1 MTRPVQDWRTDLVE
15 THPRL
20 FQAPTWGPE
29 TAQGWPTSEARWQDI
44 LERACTRIEATL
56 VESDTFRVLQIKEK
70 FGILRFYWDG
80 TLSSEAT
87 AQVEEAIALA
97 AARSA
102 CTCELCDA
110 EGQL

>member
-1 MTRPVQDWRTDLVE
+1 
-15 THPRL
+15 
-20 FQAPTWGPE
+20 
-29 TAQGWPTSEARWQDI
+29 
-44 LERACTRIEATL
+44 
-56 VESDTFRVLQIKEK
+56 VLQIKEK
-70 FGILRFYWDG
+70 FGTLRFYWDG

-97 AARSA
+97 EARSA